1 MPPNISF
8 SAWNIHGLASK
19 VLGDKTKN
27 KDFVDSANKK
37 DFVFLNETWSNTEIN
52 VPGFKAFVS
61 DTAVPTTNKACRI
74 SGGITLLVKTKFEKY
89 VTIVKNSKNFLWC
102 NVSKDILKTDLDLFL
117 CGVYIPPEKSAYFDY
132 EIFDELENDIV
143 VSFASKGNTMILG
156 DFNARTCKLEDF
168 VSKEGNNF
176 INDTSENC
184 LQPKIRQSFDNNI
197 NNHGKKLINLCKN
210 TDLRIL
216 NQ

>member
-1 MPPNISF
+1 MSSSASFHTNLTYFKMPPNISF

-61 DTAVPTTNKACRI
+61 DTAVPITNKACRI

-89 VTIVKNSKNFLWC
+89 VTIVKKSKNFYG
-102 NVSKDILKTDLDLFL
+102 VTFQKT
-117 CGVYIPPEKSAYFDY
+117 Y
-132 EIFDELENDIV
+132 
-143 VSFASKGNTMILG
+143 
-156 DFNARTCKLEDF
+156 
-168 VSKEGNNF
+168 
-176 INDTSENC
+176 
-184 LQPKIRQSFDNNI
+184 
-197 NNHGKKLINLCKN
+197 
-210 TDLRIL
+210 
-216 NQ
+216 